1 MTPASF
7 VDIPLRV
14 FGKIR
19 PSGPVDDHTAPAA
32 LKLVP
37 APDFK
42 RFRFIRAL
50 NVVAVFPQ
58 FSRGFLKPGDM
69 VETALD
75 GMQELMGQSLA
86 NKLCMSHEAGRNV
99 YGIKPVGFPPAV
111 AAASGETP

>member
-50 NVVAVFPQ
+50 NVVAVVPQ
-58 FSRGFLKPGDM
+58 CPGGFLEPEAM

-86 NKLCMSHEAGRNV
+86 KSSVCPMRRVELCMV
-99 YGIKPVGFPPAV
+99 
-111 AAASGETP
+111 